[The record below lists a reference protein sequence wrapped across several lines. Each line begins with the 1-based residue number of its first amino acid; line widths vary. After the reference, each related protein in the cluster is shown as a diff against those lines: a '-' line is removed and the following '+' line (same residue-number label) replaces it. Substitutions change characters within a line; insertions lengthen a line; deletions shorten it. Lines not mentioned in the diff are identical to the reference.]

1 MAMRISGIASGLDTD
16 SMVQEL
22 VKASSTKKEDLEKAQ
37 TKLGWQQ
44 EIWKEFNTKVYN
56 FYNTHLTNMMLESSY
71 SKKKT
76 TVSDPN
82 IATVIAGS
90 STANGTQTLSVKQL
104 AKPGALTGGK
114 LSNDKSVT
122 EKTTLAELAAKNGTV
137 LSDTDEISFRI
148 VNGGK
153 ETTISLSGASTIADA
168 VKALGDT
175 GLTVNFDEGNQR
187 IFINAAASGADND
200 FMIAAT
206 NVNGLT
212 ALSSMGLLNKSD
224 FEAGSSAYDNYK
236 YWDDAYV
243 DLGGGNYQLDET
255 VFKEKLKETT
265 AKKAEDLLKELDA
278 YKAEV
283 QRLREERTKLTS
295 AADRTKNFNA
305 SQEAQQKL
313 ADASNVLR
321 DYYQSVIDDYN
332 TTGNPNGITEDELK
346 VARDGRM
353 KAAEAFTVAES
364 AAKSMGAQAPS
375 TTASYNLA
383 SKVEADS
390 RAYAAVANKALH
402 DNAVLNGPS
411 SSSVRVQGQDAIISL
426 NGADFTSD
434 SNNFAING
442 LTITANAVS
451 AITGQDGDG
460 NPIYAESTINTAD
473 DVDGIYDMIKDFFKE
488 YNALIKEMDTL
499 YNAKSSKGY
508 EPLTDDEKDAM
519 SDTEIEKWET
529 KIKDSLLRRDSDL
542 GTLINTFKTSMLES
556 VSIDGKKY
564 SLSSFGINTL
574 GYFLSG
580 ENEKGVFHIDGDP
593 DDTNSSG
600 NDDALK
606 AAIASDPETVKK
618 FFSQLIGGLQKKVN
632 GIMQRTDYRSIYNVY
647 DNKRMQTEYDD
658 YTEKI
663 KTQEKKLQA
672 LEDRYYKQFT
682 SMETAMSKLNSQQS
696 YLSSLFGN

>member
-22 VKASSTKKEDLEKAQ
+22 VKASSTKKEELEKAQ

-71 SKKKT
+71 GKKKT
-76 TVSDPN
+76 TVSDSN

-104 AKPGALTGGK
+104 AKTGALTGGK

-122 EKTTLAELAAKNGTV
+122 EKTTLAELAAKNGAA

-153 ETTISLSGASTIADA
+153 ETTISLSGASTIADV

-175 GLTVNFDEGNQR
+175 GLTANFDEGNQR
-187 IFINAAASGADND
+187 IFLNAAASGADND

-265 AKKAEDLLKELDA
+265 AKKAEDLLKELDT

-295 AADRTKNFNA
+295 AADRAKNFNA

-332 TTGNPNGITEDELK
+332 TAGNPNGITEDELK

-364 AAKSMGAQAPS
+364 AAKSMGAQPPS
-375 TTASYNLA
+375 ATASYNLA

-402 DNAVLNGPS
+402 DNTVLNGPS
-411 SSSVRVQGQDAIISL
+411 SSSVRVLGQDAVISL

-473 DVDGIYDMIKDFFKE
+473 DVDGIYNMIKDFFKE

-580 ENEKGVFHIDGDP
+580 ENEKGVFHIDGDQ
-593 DDTNSSG
+593 DDTNSSS
-600 NDDALK
+600 NEDALK

-632 GIMQRTDYRSIYNVY
+632 GIMQRTDYRNIYNVY